1 MMVPQPS
8 RTLDLQRKEELI
20 LQKQIRQSTAK
31 IKKNLPTLIG
41 RHTADNEA
49 VFYCHFFFCSSS
61 TEASPDFNSKK
72 HQLPYLPYLPPSVQA
87 GCLSPVSP
95 VYRDLFDTD
104 TDEEG
109 NTVTDVTSVV
119 TDDMM
124 PALYSVP
131 HKLRSES
138 R

>member
-1 MMVPQPS
+1 MVPQPS
-8 RTLDLQRKEELI
+8 RTLDHQRKEELI

-41 RHTADNEA
+41 RHTEQLMKLYLT
-49 VFYCHFFFCSSS
+49 VTSFSST

-95 VYRDLFDTD
+95 YRDLFDTD
-104 TDEEG
+104 TDDEEA

-119 TDDMM
+119 TDEMM